1 MDIYMSDSQAKLAR
15 KSLDK
20 KLNPLRDERIVTP
33 PRGWTKAIRESLGMT
48 TRQLAARMN
57 VAPSRVSAIEKAET
71 TGAITMKTLRDTA
84 AALDCQLVYAFVPT
98 KPLDELLHDQAARK
112 VRNELVHLNHTM
124 RLENQAVTP
133 DDLNDEERRLIGVY
147 LTTLNRRLWD
157 TE

>member
-1 MDIYMSDSQAKLAR
+1 MSDSQAKLAR

-20 KLNPLRDERIVTP
+20 ILNPLRDERIVTP

-48 TRQLAARMN
+48 TRQLA
-57 VAPSRVSAIEKAET
+57 
-71 TGAITMKTLRDTA
+71 G
-84 AALDCQLVYAFVPT
+84 
-98 KPLDELLHDQAARK
+98 LLHDQAARK

-133 DDLNDEERRLIGVY
+133 DDLNGEERRLIGVY